1 MKSEIMANEVYR
13 LLESQIGAL
22 QEAKAYAL
30 AVCEW
35 VGRLF
40 VGVSDN
46 RLEAS
51 PYKHVSPAISEL
63 LDPQKINPLLQRL
76 ETISFLIEQARIPVE
91 VPWTPFGRNMSIRSL
106 KKSPSAHR
114 GAVTLWNAVRGFLSR
129 ELHELCPELGLL
141 FDFPDAA
148 DNLVDRHWE
157 TLRRDLADLA
167 RFDCGG

>member
-1 MKSEIMANEVYR
+1 MANEVYR

-40 VGVSDN
+40 VGVRDN

-76 ETISFLIEQARIPVE
+76 ETISFLIEQARII
-91 VPWTPFGRNMSIRSL
+91 VP
-106 KKSPSAHR
+106 H
-114 GAVTLWNAVRGFLSR
+114 TLSD
-129 ELHELCPELGLL
+129 LHPITQDIISVACLP
-141 FDFPDAA
+141 
-148 DNLVDRHWE
+148 R
-157 TLRRDLADLA
+157 
-167 RFDCGG
+167 